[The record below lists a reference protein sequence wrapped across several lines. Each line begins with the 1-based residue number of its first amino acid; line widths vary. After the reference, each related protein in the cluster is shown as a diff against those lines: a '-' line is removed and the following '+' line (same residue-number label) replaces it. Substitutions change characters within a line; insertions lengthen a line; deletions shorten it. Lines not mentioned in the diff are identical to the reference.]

1 MTTKAP
7 RVILISSLS
16 GPRSGKSTLA
26 RYFREEQ
33 GYVPISFA
41 SPIKRMVSTLLEEW
55 YGGEPDEEAIVD
67 RVYGS
72 RKEEPLP
79 GLGDGT
85 VTTRRLL
92 QTLGT
97 EWREMIDRD
106 LWVKIAIEN
115 AKAVL
120 RCGEGVVIDD
130 LRFAHEY
137 QLFKQ
142 AFGDSLMHIA
152 VTRPCQLHQ
161 QVSHASEDTSWITQE
176 NLDASLINNRS
187 VDELTQQAQAAV
199 NNWGQSEPSGNN

>member
-1 MTTKAP
+1 MTTKTP

-16 GPRSGKSTLA
+16 GPQSGKSTLA

-33 GYVPISFA
+33 GYVQISFA
-41 SPIKRMVSTLLEEW
+41 TPIKRMISILLEEW
-55 YGGEPDEEAIVD
+55 YGGIPDEEAIVD

-72 RKEEPLP
+72 RKEEPIP

>member
-16 GPRSGKSTLA
+16 GPQSGKSTLA
-26 RYFREEQ
+26 HYFREEQ
-33 GYVPISFA
+33 GYIPISFA
-41 SPIKRMVSTLLEEW
+41 STIKRMISILLEDW
-55 YGGEPDEEAIVD
+55 YGGEPDEGNIVD

-72 RKEEPLP
+72 LKEEPIT

-97 EWREMIDRD
+97 EWREMIDRN

-120 RCGEGVVIDD
+120 HQGHGVVIDD
-130 LRFAHEY
+130 LRFEHEY

-152 VTRPCQLHQ
+152 VTRPCQLYQ
-161 QVSHASEDTSWITQE
+161 QVSHASEDTSWITPD
-176 NLDASLINNRS
+176 NLDASLINDKG
-187 VDELTQQAQAAV
+187 VDELTQRAQAAV
-199 NNWGQSEPSGNN
+199 NNWGR

>member
-16 GPRSGKSTLA
+16 GPQSGKSTLA
-26 RYFREEQ
+26 GYFHEQQ

-41 SPIKRMVSTLLEEW
+41 SPIKRMISTLLEEW
-55 YGGEPDEEAIVD
+55 YGGVPDEEAIVD

-72 RKEEPLP
+72 RKEEPIP

-115 AKAVL
+115 AKAML
-120 RCGEGVVIDD
+120 RCGYGVVIDD

-152 VTRPCQLHQ
+152 VTRPCQLYQ
-161 QVSHASEDTSWITQE
+161 QVSHVSEDTSWITPE
-176 NLDASLINNRS
+176 NLDASLINDKG
-187 VDELTQQAQAAV
+187 VDELTQQAQEAV
-199 NNWGQSEPSGNN
+199 NNWGR

>member
-16 GPRSGKSTLA
+16 GPQSGKSTLA
-26 RYFREEQ
+26 GYFREEQ
-33 GYVPISFA
+33 GYVQISFA
-41 SPIKRMVSTLLEEW
+41 TPIKRMVSALLQTLGTEW
-55 YGGEPDEEAIVD
+55 REMMD
-67 RVYGS
+67 RVYGN
-72 RKEEPLP
+72 RKEEPIP
-79 GLGDGT
+79 GIGDGT

-97 EWREMIDRD
+97 EWRELIDRD

-120 RCGEGVVIDD
+120 RCGHGVVIDD

-137 QLFKQ
+137 QLFKE

-152 VTRPCQLHQ
+152 VTRPCQLYQ
-161 QVSHASEDTSWITQE
+161 QVSHASEDTSWITPE
-176 NLDASLINNRS
+176 NLDASLINDKG
-187 VDELTQQAQAAV
+187 VDELTQQAQAAL
-199 NNWGQSEPSGNN
+199 NNWGR